1 MGGESL
7 REEIFLSHI
16 KFCFNISTKGNLGVV
31 LGVFTLDATRNLFV
45 NRRKD

>member
-7 REEIFLSHI
+7 REEIFFFYI
-16 KFCFNISTKGNLGVV
+16 KFCFNIFMKGNLGVV
-31 LGVFTLDATRNLFV
+31 LGVFILDVIRNLFV